1 MGIMYFFEK
10 LLAKASKLLNDYYMN
25 QEPADPFN
33 VHDIAS
39 RYNYSLTSRVE
50 L

>member
-1 MGIMYFFEK
+1 MMYFFEK
-10 LLAKASKLLNDYYMN
+10 LLAKASKLLNDYCIN

-39 RYNYSLTSRVE
+39 RYSYSLTSRVE

>member
-1 MGIMYFFEK
+1 MMYFFKK
-10 LLAKASKLLNDYYMN
+10 LLAKASKLLNDDCIN

-33 VHDIAS
+33 VQDMAS

-50 L
+50 P